1 MTKPIAFP
9 VAWGALLSVARGQEA
24 TYDRYAATVWAKLP
38 TRGTRQMAQVFDG
51 GVEPEGLE
59 DEQPHRL
66 DRPEFAFPP
75 LVARRPAGD
84 PDRFLGKMFRKIPL
98 DAFERA

>member
-1 MTKPIAFP
+1 M
-9 VAWGALLSVARGQEA
+9 
-24 TYDRYAATVWAKLP
+24 AK
-38 TRGTRQMAQVFDG
+38 VFDG

-75 LVARRPAGD
+75 FMARRLAGD
-84 PDRFLGKMFRKIPL
+84 PDRFLGKMFRKILL